1 MGRGTTPT
9 LCMGNWVVDSGL
21 SHIGLH
27 LNEKNNGTYN
37 SHYTKRR
44 PICGWKTFRPTIPL
58 LMIVCIVLDKIDNNC
73 ILHRNKA
80 LLFLLMFHIQCN

>member
-1 MGRGTTPT
+1 MPINSFIYLKTEAEWMGRETTPT

-37 SHYTKRR
+37 SHYTKR
-44 PICGWKTFRPTIPL
+44 IG
-58 LMIVCIVLDKIDNNC
+58 
-73 ILHRNKA
+73 
-80 LLFLLMFHIQCN
+80 LFVVGRRSVQPSRSL